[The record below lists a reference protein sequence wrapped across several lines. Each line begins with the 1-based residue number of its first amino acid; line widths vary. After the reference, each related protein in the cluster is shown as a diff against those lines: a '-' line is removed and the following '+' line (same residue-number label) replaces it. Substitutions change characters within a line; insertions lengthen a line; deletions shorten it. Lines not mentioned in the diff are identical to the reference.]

1 MKTIKADKEDL
12 EDALADKADAHA
24 VNRKVSH
31 DQFDAACD
39 DLARG
44 LEDAITKL
52 SQQESVW
59 QQALDE
65 VQREIEGKLDKIEI
79 SPLKD
84 FVNNRLK
91 TLQDKLKALAEMRR
105 ENEAAGTKKMLRHV
119 QPLFCIRRSSR
130 NFENAEKNHFPK
142 PIFEFFHENVDS
154 GSNCSSSN

>member
-1 MKTIKADKEDL
+1 MLKTIKADKEDL
-12 EDALADKADAHA
+12 EDALADKADAQV

-44 LEDAITKL
+44 LEDAIAKL
-52 SQQESVW
+52 GQQESIW

-91 TLQDKLKALAEMRR
+91 TLQEKLKSLAEMRR
-105 ENEAAGTKKMLRHV
+105 DNEAAGAKRMLRRV
-119 QPLFCIRRSSR
+119 ARERNACLGFSKTPLGFAAMSILSR
-130 NFENAEKNHFPK
+130 IKSIYLIDH
-142 PIFEFFHENVDS
+142 
-154 GSNCSSSN
+154 